1 MILDTKYLI
10 LKDNI
15 KTLIQIGTAVAVLL
29 GLFGFANSKQGNMRV
44 VKADVFVKQAY
55 DNYFI
60 DEKDVMSLMTVK
72 GTEVLEEEAFKKLS
86 FKELERRIKE
96 NLFVDEVQVYRDVKG
111 NLYAK
116 VVQRKPIFRIA
127 RSYGKDFY
135 VDEKGNIFPIS
146 DKFTARVLVADGA
159 YMNKL
164 LIKGFKKDSVNQ
176 NYLEFVK
183 KVEGD
188 KFLTSQ
194 IHQISIDNLGR
205 INMYQQVGSQVIE
218 FGYPDEF
225 MEAKFK
231 KLKVFYERILP
242 AKGWNAYKRINLNYE
257 NQIVCE

>member
-1 MILDTKYLI
+1 MILNT
-10 LKDNI
+10 NI
-15 KTLIQIGTAVAVLL
+15 KTLIQISIAIVILL
-29 GLFGFANSKQGNMRV
+29 GLFGFANSKQGDMRV
-44 VKADVFVKQAY
+44 VKADVYVKQAY

-60 DEKDVMSLMTVK
+60 DEKDVMALMTIK

-86 FKELERRIKE
+86 FKELEKRIKE
-96 NLFVDEVQVYRDVKG
+96 NLFVEDVQVYRDVKG

-135 VDEKGNIFPIS
+135 VDTYGNIFPIS
-146 DKFTARVLVADGA
+146 DKFTARVLIADGP

-164 LIKGFKKDSVNQ
+164 LSKGFKKDSTNK
-176 NYLEFVK
+176 NYLEFIK
-183 KVEGD
+183 KVEND
-188 KFLTSQ
+188 KFLNSQ
-194 IHQISIDNLGR
+194 IHQISVDNLGR

-218 FGYPDEF
+218 FGYPDKF

-242 AKGWNAYKRINLNYE
+242 AKGWNAYKRVNLNYE